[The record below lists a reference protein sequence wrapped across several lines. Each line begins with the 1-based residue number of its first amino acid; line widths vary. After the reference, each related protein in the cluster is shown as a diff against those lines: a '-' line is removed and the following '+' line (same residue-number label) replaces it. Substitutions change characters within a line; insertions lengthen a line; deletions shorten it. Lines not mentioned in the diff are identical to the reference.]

1 MVGLPPTPQE
11 LRVLRKKANLTQKE
25 LAARAGISQ
34 ALIARIEAGD
44 VDPRVS
50 TLRKILNVLNEVTS
64 TKVTVKNIMHQPVI
78 TINIED
84 IIGKTIETLWKYG
97 ISQLPVM
104 NGDCV
109 VGSVKEETILK
120 KMKYENVKDLLNS
133 SVSLIL
139 EESFPI
145 VSIETDLD
153 EVSRLLTAG
162 SPAVL
167 VSEHGLMVG
176 IVTKIDLIAKYIM

>member
-11 LRVLRKKANLTQKE
+11 LRTLRKKANLTQKQ
-25 LAARAGISQ
+25 LAARAGLSQ
-34 ALIARIEAGD
+34 ALIARIEAGA

-50 TLRKILNVLNEVTS
+50 TLKKILNVLNEVSS
-64 TKVTVKNIMHQPVI
+64 TKITAKNIMHQPII
-78 TINIED
+78 TIDIED
-84 IIGKTIETLWKYG
+84 TIGKAIETLWKHG

-104 NGDCV
+104 NGDRI
-109 VGSVKEETILK
+109 VGSLKEETILR
-120 KMKYENVKDLLNS
+120 KMKDENVKDLLNT
-133 SVSLIL
+133 SVSSLI

-153 EVSRLLTAG
+153 KVSRLLSAG
-162 SPAVL
+162 SSAVL

-176 IVTKIDLIAKYIM
+176 IVTKIDLIAKHIM

>member
-11 LRVLRKKANLTQKE
+11 LRALRKKANLTQKQ
-25 LAARAGISQ
+25 LAFEANISQ
-34 ALIARIEAGD
+34 ALIARIEAGA

-50 TLRKILNVLNEVTS
+50 TLRKILNVLNDVTI

-78 TINIED
+78 TID
-84 IIGKTIETLWKYG
+84 IQDTIEKSIEMLWKHG

-104 NGDCV
+104 NGDRI

-120 KMKYENVKDLLNS
+120 KMKDENIKELLNS
-133 SVSLIL
+133 SVSSLL

-153 EVSRLLTAG
+153 EVSRLLSAG
-162 SPAVL
+162 SSAVL

-176 IVTKIDLIAKYIM
+176 IVTKIDLIAKHIM